1 MPKGKKVDEDEEVDK
16 EEDFDDEEDFEDD
29 AEGDKPEDFEDDE
42 EEDIDEEEEI
52 DEEEDEEL
60 EGEEE
65 LEEGKEVKAK
75 EVKTEKPGE
84 EGEYDYEANLDYKI
98 ENVVA
103 TVCVEITEK
112 IDLNQIARKHADVEY
127 NPERFPGL
135 VMRIEKP
142 RATILIFSTGKMVVT
157 GLRQA
162 SEAERVV
169 DKVVKNIRKAGIKL
183 SNPEITIQNIV
194 ASGDLHTNIDLN
206 MAAIVMEYAM
216 YEPEVFPGLI
226 YRMQDPKTVFLIF
239 STGRIV
245 CTGAKQK
252 EIVRDAVLKLNRQV
266 RELGVAKKDIGD
278 SEYQDITFI

>member
-1 MPKGKKVDEDEEVDK
+1 MSK
-16 EEDFDDEEDFEDD
+16 EKE
-29 AEGDKPEDFEDDE
+29 
-42 EEDIDEEEEI
+42 
-52 DEEEDEEL
+52 
-60 EGEEE
+60 EEE
-65 LEEGKEVKAK
+65 LEAEIEDVK
-75 EVKTEKPGE
+75 VE
-84 EGEYDYEANLDYKI
+84 EEETLKLENKVDYKI

-103 TVCVEITEK
+103 TVVVEITEK
-112 IDLNQIARKHADVEY
+112 IDLNQIARRHAEVEY

-162 SEAERVV
+162 SEAEKVV
-169 DKVVKNIRKAGIKL
+169 DKVVKNIKKAGIKV

-226 YRMQDPKTVFLIF
+226 YRMQEPKTVFLIF

-245 CTGAKQK
+245 CTGAKKK
-252 EIVRDAVLKLNRQV
+252 EIVREAVLKLNQQV
-266 RELGVAKKDIGD
+266 RELGVAKKEIGTSD
-278 SEYQDITFI
+278 YQDITFI

>member
-1 MPKGKKVDEDEEVDK
+1 M
-16 EEDFDDEEDFEDD
+16 
-29 AEGDKPEDFEDDE
+29 AE
-42 EEDIDEEEEI
+42 EENELEEEGEDEEEE
-52 DEEEDEEL
+52 
-60 EGEEE
+60 
-65 LEEGKEVKAK
+65 EEG
-75 EVKTEKPGE
+75 
-84 EGEYDYEANLDYKI
+84 LDYKI

-103 TVCVEITEK
+103 TVVVEITEK

-142 RATILIFSTGKMVVT
+142 KATILIFSTGKMVVT
-157 GLRQA
+157 GMRKA
-162 SEAERVV
+162 SEADRVV
-169 DKVVKNIRKAGIKL
+169 EKVLKNIRKAGIKV

-245 CTGAKQK
+245 CTGAKRK
-252 EIVRDAVLKLNRQV
+252 EIVKEAVGKLNIQV
-266 RELGVAKKDIGD
+266 RELGVAKKELGD
-278 SEYQDITFI
+278 TDYQDITFI

>member
-1 MPKGKKVDEDEEVDK
+1 MVKEEEKKEKKEKKGKKEEKEEKLEVVEEKDGEDEEGV
-16 EEDFDDEEDFEDD
+16 
-29 AEGDKPEDFEDDE
+29 
-42 EEDIDEEEEI
+42 
-52 DEEEDEEL
+52 
-60 EGEEE
+60 
-65 LEEGKEVKAK
+65 
-75 EVKTEKPGE
+75 
-84 EGEYDYEANLDYKI
+84 DYKI

-103 TVCVEITEK
+103 TVVVEITEK

-135 VMRIEKP
+135 VMRILKP
-142 RATILIFSTGKMVVT
+142 KATILIFSTGKMVVT
-157 GLRQA
+157 GMRKA
-162 SEAERVV
+162 SEA
-169 DKVVKNIRKAGIKL
+169 DKVVEKVLKNIRKAGIKV

-245 CTGAKQK
+245 CTGAKRK
-252 EIVRDAVLKLNRQV
+252 EIVKEAVRKLNIEV
-266 RELGVAKKDIGD
+266 RELGVAKKELGNSD
-278 SEYQDITFI
+278 YQDITFI

>member
-1 MPKGKKVDEDEEVDK
+1 MADEEDE
-16 EEDFDDEEDFEDD
+16 FEEDFE
-29 AEGDKPEDFEDDE
+29 E
-42 EEDIDEEEEI
+42 EEDAEY
-52 DEEEDEEL
+52 
-60 EGEEE
+60 
-65 LEEGKEVKAK
+65 EEG
-75 EVKTEKPGE
+75 
-84 EGEYDYEANLDYKI
+84 LDYKI

-103 TVCVEITEK
+103 TVTVEITEK
-112 IDLNQIARKHADVEY
+112 IDLNQIARKHAEVEY

-157 GLRQA
+157 GLRKA
-162 SEAERVV
+162 IEAERVV

-245 CTGAKQK
+245 CTGAKKK
-252 EIVRDAVLKLNRQV
+252 EIVRDAVKKLNQQV
-266 RELGVAKKDIGD
+266 RELGVAKKDLGD
-278 SEYQDITFI
+278 ADYSDITFI

>member
-1 MPKGKKVDEDEEVDK
+1 MSEE
-16 EEDFDDEEDFEDD
+16 ENDFE
-29 AEGDKPEDFEDDE
+29 EEEE
-42 EEDIDEEEEI
+42 EEDKAEEEE
-52 DEEEDEEL
+52 EF
-60 EGEEE
+60 
-65 LEEGKEVKAK
+65 
-75 EVKTEKPGE
+75 
-84 EGEYDYEANLDYKI
+84 DYESDLDYKI

-103 TVCVEITEK
+103 TVVVEITEK
-112 IDLNQIARKHADVEY
+112 IDLNQIARKHAEVEY

-157 GLRQA
+157 GLRRA

-169 DKVVKNIRKAGIKL
+169 DKVVKNIRKAGIKVA
-183 SNPEITIQNIV
+183 NPEITIQNIV

-226 YRMQDPKTVFLIF
+226 YRMQEPKTVFLIF

-245 CTGAKQK
+245 CTGAKKK
-252 EIVRDAVLKLNRQV
+252 EIVRDAVMKLNQQV
-266 RELGVAKKDIGD
+266 RDLGVAKKELTDTD
-278 SEYQDITFI
+278 YQDITFI

>member
-1 MPKGKKVDEDEEVDK
+1 MSEE
-16 EEDFDDEEDFEDD
+16 EFED
-29 AEGDKPEDFEDDE
+29 KTE
-42 EEDIDEEEEI
+42 EYDEEEEENFES
-52 DEEEDEEL
+52 D
-60 EGEEE
+60 
-65 LEEGKEVKAK
+65 
-75 EVKTEKPGE
+75 
-84 EGEYDYEANLDYKI
+84 LDYKI

-103 TVCVEITEK
+103 TVVVEITEK
-112 IDLNQIARKHADVEY
+112 IDLNQIARRHAEVEY

-169 DKVVKNIRKAGIKL
+169 DKVVKNIRKAGIKVA
-183 SNPEITIQNIV
+183 NPEITIQNIV

-245 CTGAKQK
+245 CTGAKRK
-252 EIVRDAVLKLNRQV
+252 EIVREAVLKLNQQV

-278 SEYQDITFI
+278 SDYQDITFI

>member
-1 MPKGKKVDEDEEVDK
+1 MSEEEELEDEL
-16 EEDFDDEEDFEDD
+16 ED
-29 AEGDKPEDFEDDE
+29 
-42 EEDIDEEEEI
+42 DIDEEGKEQDGEI
-52 DEEEDEEL
+52 DSE
-60 EGEEE
+60 
-65 LEEGKEVKAK
+65 
-75 EVKTEKPGE
+75 TE
-84 EGEYDYEANLDYKI
+84 LDYKI

-103 TVCVEITEK
+103 TVVVEITEK
-112 IDLNQIARKHADVEY
+112 IDLNQIARRHADVEY

-157 GLRQA
+157 GLRKA
-162 SEAERVV
+162 AEAPRVV
-169 DKVVKNIRKAGIKL
+169 EKVVKNIRKAGIKV

-226 YRMQDPKTVFLIF
+226 YRMQEPKTVFLIF

-245 CTGAKQK
+245 CTGAKKK
-252 EIVRDAVLKLNRQV
+252 EIVRDAVLKLNQQV
-266 RELGVAKKDIGD
+266 RELGVAKKEMGD
-278 SEYQDITFI
+278 SDYQDITFI

>member
-1 MPKGKKVDEDEEVDK
+1 MSDEEFDEENDVEDEDEE
-16 EEDFDDEEDFEDD
+16 EYDEE
-29 AEGDKPEDFEDDE
+29 GD
-42 EEDIDEEEEI
+42 
-52 DEEEDEEL
+52 
-60 EGEEE
+60 
-65 LEEGKEVKAK
+65 
-75 EVKTEKPGE
+75 
-84 EGEYDYEANLDYKI
+84 YDYESDLDYKI

-103 TVCVEITEK
+103 TVSVELTEK
-112 IDLNQIARKHADVEY
+112 IDLNQIARKHAEVEY

-157 GLRQA
+157 GLRKA
-162 SEAERVV
+162 VEAPRVV
-169 DKVVKNIRKAGIKL
+169 EKVVKNIRKAGIKL
-183 SNPEITIQNIV
+183 ANPEITIQNIV

-245 CTGAKQK
+245 CTGAKKK
-252 EIVRDAVLKLNRQV
+252 EIVREAVLKLNQQV
-266 RELGVAKKDIGD
+266 RELGVAKKDISE